1 MESDG
6 LMHNRDY
13 SQNSVIR
20 QFEKFGSYVFGD
32 KAERAKL
39 ARALSDRMDYFVPE
53 NEKEEFPESV
63 SAAETK
69 KFLVAETKEQRDLLN
84 FVFFH
89 GELREQV
96 QAEILETIQGAY
108 YDTDIENPHNPFFE
122 ENAFVKRFLPISDED
137 VFNSLFEHGENLH
150 KTPTGA
156 ENSADFG
163 FYQNQYELWAGQKK
177 AADKKSAL
185 TRSGEEKII
194 LPEMLSRNLKSDVKK
209 SLDER
214 FLAWQLS
221 EIDKRRKAYLKD
233 LYKRIAQFK
242 KLEELLSPFT
252 RQFGRLWD
260 LADGSF
266 DNYGFELLRDFS
278 DLLENDESLKELSDL
293 IGRAEAEKERYE
305 KEMREKI
312 DMRVEFHSKPAYRG
326 QISGLKLSGDISSA
340 VPSELAMFKNPG
352 AKLYFSQKFAEKKL
366 LSYKYENRQKRFY
379 GERSTEEVEVLVKE
393 KEQKGPVIICVDT
406 SGSMSGSPERVA
418 KTITFALAKK
428 CLEEERKCY
437 LISFSTGIEVQ
448 NLSDFKKAQGLKELV
463 KFLRKSFNGGTDT
476 EPALRHSLSLLRENG
491 WKNADVL
498 VVSDMVT
505 GDLSK
510 KMTAE
515 IKAQKAKETK
525 FYSLVIGS
533 SGNENVIDV
542 FDENWTYDD
551 SSYDSIR
558 HLVRHMRT
566 IR

>member
-1 MESDG
+1 
-6 LMHNRDY
+6 
-13 SQNSVIR
+13 
-20 QFEKFGSYVFGD
+20 
-32 KAERAKL
+32 
-39 ARALSDRMDYFVPE
+39 
-53 NEKEEFPESV
+53 
-63 SAAETK
+63 
-69 KFLVAETKEQRDLLN
+69 
-84 FVFFH
+84 
-89 GELREQV
+89 
-96 QAEILETIQGAY
+96 
-108 YDTDIENPHNPFFE
+108 
-122 ENAFVKRFLPISDED
+122 
-137 VFNSLFEHGENLH
+137 
-150 KTPTGA
+150 
-156 ENSADFG
+156 
-163 FYQNQYELWAGQKK
+163 
-177 AADKKSAL
+177 
-185 TRSGEEKII
+185 
-194 LPEMLSRNLKSDVKK
+194 MLSRNLKSDVKK
-209 SLDER
+209 SLHER

-221 EIDKRRKAYLKD
+221 EIDRRRKAYLKD

-252 RQFGRLWD
+252 RQLGRLWD

-305 KEMREKI
+305 KELREKI

-406 SGSMSGSPERVA
+406 SGSMSGTPERVA

-558 HLVRHMRT
+558 HLVRHMYT